1 MAKQHIADEPSK
13 ENSLFAQ
20 EEDTRGVFE
29 IPLAERMR
37 PQSLD
42 EYAGQSELLAEG
54 RPLRVLLEGGRVP
67 SCILYGPPGVGKT
80 TLVRLMAKVTN
91 RELLEIN
98 AVSAKVET
106 LRSLV
111 DSAQEEKRFSGRA
124 ALAFVDELY
133 HFNSKQQNVLLPAV
147 EKGDLILVGT
157 TTENPWFSINKTLL
171 SRMVVYTLKPLDDDD
186 LYKLLRRAMDDR
198 ERGLGMLAVAADE
211 ATLRKI
217 ASLAGGDARQ
227 ALTRLETAVSSAALG
242 GGSVL
247 TAELAAAS
255 TGMATQRYDRGSSEH
270 YHIISALIKSIRG
283 SDPDAAVYWLARML
297 SAGDDLRFICRRLC
311 ISAAEDVGL
320 ADPFALVIAQN
331 AAAAVDRVGLP
342 EAQLIL
348 SEAAIYLANA
358 PKSSSSYEAIGAAM
372 KAVSEGDLMEV
383 PSHLRNDGEGYVYPH
398 DFPSHWAPQAYLPE
412 ARRFYRPGRLG
423 AEVRMQERLKKL
435 WKRFSEED
443 EKDSGKQ

>member
-1 MAKQHIADEPSK
+1 
-13 ENSLFAQ
+13 
-20 EEDTRGVFE
+20 
-29 IPLAERMR
+29 
-37 PQSLD
+37 
-42 EYAGQSELLAEG
+42 
-54 RPLRVLLEGGRVP
+54 
-67 SCILYGPPGVGKT
+67 
-80 TLVRLMAKVTN
+80 
-91 RELLEIN
+91 
-98 AVSAKVET
+98 
-106 LRSLV
+106 
-111 DSAQEEKRFSGRA
+111 
-124 ALAFVDELY
+124 
-133 HFNSKQQNVLLPAV
+133 
-147 EKGDLILVGT
+147 
-157 TTENPWFSINKTLL
+157 
-171 SRMVVYTLKPLDDDD
+171 
-186 LYKLLRRAMDDR
+186 MDDR

-331 AAAAVDRVGLP
+331 AAATVDRVGLP